1 MKCGFAKAELP
12 VTLPCELAGYAQ
24 IEKPCSSMIPVTVQ
38 QLDRETLVFLPL
50 ELYSELRN
58 KITDSHIQFI
68 CYLNGCS
75 LYLCNEETF
84 LNGYY
89 ESRILPFEKG
99 EGEVRCIDCTI

>member
-1 MKCGFAKAELP
+1 ML
-12 VTLPCELAGYAQ
+12 Q
-24 IEKPCSSMIPVTVQ
+24 IEKPCNSMIPVTVQ

-58 KITDSHIQFI
+58 KITDSNIHFI
-68 CYLNGCS
+68 CYESGCS

-99 EGEVRCIDCTI
+99 EGEVRMHWLHDIIPMI